1 MADGQNPSRINTFSV
16 EEVKEI
22 GEMKTAKQENLGH
35 FSTKK
40 VKNKS
45 E

>member
-22 GEMKTAKQENLGH
+22 GEMRTAKQENLGH
-35 FSTKK
+35 FSTNK
-40 VKNKS
+40 VKNES